1 MKKFFFSIFLFLL
14 VIGCSSTNIPNYVKD
29 KHPYKKVFYADFDK
43 AVNATKE
50 TVEELG
56 WIVTKSTDPGVYE
69 QSRSTESEDARQ
81 VLLFTEVRQTA
92 LFLGSRFA
100 KMNIFLRSISKNE
113 TEIEIRYLTVTS
125 VTFKDVYSYRK
136 DSFVNKVFKLID
148 EKLK

>member
-1 MKKFFFSIFLFLL
+1 MKRFPAFLL
-14 VIGCSSTNIPNYVKD
+14 VLGLTLGCSSTNIPNYVKD
-29 KHPYKKVFYADFDK
+29 KHPYKKIFYADFDQ
-43 AVNATKE
+43 AVDATKK

-69 QSRSTESEDARQ
+69 QNRATESETARQ
-81 VLLFTEVRQTA
+81 ILLFTEVRQTA